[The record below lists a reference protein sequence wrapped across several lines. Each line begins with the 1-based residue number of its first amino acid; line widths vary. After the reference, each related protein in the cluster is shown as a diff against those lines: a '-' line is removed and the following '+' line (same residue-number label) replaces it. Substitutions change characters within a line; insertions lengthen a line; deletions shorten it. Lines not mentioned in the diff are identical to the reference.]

1 MDITYLG
8 HSSFRIKTR
17 THTIVT
23 DPYDSSVG
31 FKFPKQEADLVTI
44 SHSHGDH
51 NNLEGVVGYKRVFD
65 APGEYEVGGV
75 SFFGIDS
82 YHDAKKGEER
92 GKNTIF
98 VIETEGV
105 TIVHLGDLGHMLT
118 ESQIDEIGT
127 VDILMIPVGGEYTI
141 DSKTAVDVIQ
151 AIEPKIVIPMHF
163 KTDAHDAKVFE
174 KLEPVENF
182 VTTSGL
188 KSETLPKLSY
198 KPGDLPEEEQRLYIL
213 SSK

>member
-8 HSSFRIKTR
+8 HSSFRIKTK

-23 DPYDSSVG
+23 DPFDSSVG
-31 FKFPKQEADLVTI
+31 PKFPKTDADLVTI
-44 SHSHGDH
+44 SHHHGDH
-51 NNLEGVVGYKRVFD
+51 DNLADVIGYKKVFD

-82 YHDAKKGEER
+82 YHDNKKGEER
-92 GKNTIF
+92 GRNTIF

-105 TIVHLGDLGHMLT
+105 TIVHLGDLGHSLT
-118 ESQIDEIGT
+118 ESQIDEIGA
-127 VDILMIPVGGEYTI
+127 VDILMVPVGGEYTI
-141 DSKTAVDVIQ
+141 DSKTAFDVVA
-151 AIEPKIVIPMHF
+151 AIEPKIIIPMHY
-163 KTDAHDAKVFE
+163 KTDAHNPATFE

-182 VTTSGL
+182 VTASGL

-198 KPGDLPEEEQRLYIL
+198 KVGDLPEEEQRLYIL